1 MNSEKR
7 YFQWING
14 ARRGEVLIFDKIEE
28 EDNMV
33 FVSFTDK
40 SRCNED
46 LILPINQIN
55 NRNMLM
61 AEVENPNNIW
71 VFKEKW
77 VGREEER
84 WEKNQDGASVC
95 VQPFIAGR
103 KEIIQIP
110 PKKSVAKFG
119 EISKQPTVAT
129 VASSISDHVDHSN
142 DPVWITLSKSKKTEM
157 EIELN
162 LTITAPSKELF
173 NIIKENFDEG
183 DKKTLN
189 YIIENINIDE
199 IKKSLIISFK
209 KFYNEIEKFEN
220 KTIHEK
226 TI

>member
-142 DPVWITLSKSKKTEM
+142 DPVWLMMSKAKKFDTQISM
-157 EIELN
+157 E
-162 LTITAPSKELF
+162 
-173 NIIKENFDEG
+173 
-183 DKKTLN
+183 
-189 YIIENINIDE
+189 
-199 IKKSLIISFK
+199 LIISLPSKALYNVAKESFEAGGTKVIEYIISNIDDTKLKNNLKEALILAYQDK
-209 KFYNEIEKFEN
+209 KPQGVGIQ
-220 KTIHEK
+220 TG
-226 TI
+226 